1 MSLSIS
7 VHKAPY
13 IHEVYT
19 IKNDKEEIREGEGA
33 SERESEGEKGKLE
46 ELEGRLSYIGRR
58 SRVCIT
64 RE

>member
-1 MSLSIS
+1 MKSSR
-7 VHKAPY
+7 K
-13 IHEVYT
+13 
-19 IKNDKEEIREGEGA
+19 KEK
-33 SERESEGEKGKLE
+33 ERERKELE